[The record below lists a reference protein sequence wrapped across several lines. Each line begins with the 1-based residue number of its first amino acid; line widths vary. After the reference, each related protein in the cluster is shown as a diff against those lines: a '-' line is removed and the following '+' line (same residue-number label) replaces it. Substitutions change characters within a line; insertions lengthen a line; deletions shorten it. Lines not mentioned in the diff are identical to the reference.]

1 VRFGIFYEHQNPR
14 PWEAERSEHSLL
26 RDALAQVELADRL
39 GFDYVWEVEHHFL
52 EEYSHSSAPEVF
64 LAACAARTERIR
76 LGHGIVQIPPAVN
89 HPARVAE
96 RVATLDLVSD
106 GRVDFGTGES
116 SSAAEL
122 GGFLVDRNR
131 KREMWEDAMP
141 AIARMFV
148 EEPFAGWDGEFWSM
162 PPRNVVPKPLQKP
175 HPPLWVAC
183 SRRETIQ
190 FAARNGIGALSFS
203 FVEPEDA
210 GRWVEEYYDLIQSD
224 ECMPVGFDVNPN
236 VAVVLPMTLHEDE
249 ATAIDRG
256 IDGAHF
262 FGYSLAHFY
271 GMGTH
276 RPGQTVV
283 WDEFLANRDERGF
296 ARSIVTPDAA
306 PLAVKIM
313 QHGLGSLRGAIGTPE
328 QVLDLCRRYQAV
340 GVDQVIFVLQAGPN
354 RHDHICESLELFAE
368 RVMPEFAR
376 DREQRERAKAERL
389 APAVERALARRE
401 PARPAPAAYVID
413 EQADLARAAR
423 ARRAGGL
430 RERVRELAPELRAA
444 AEQSVQRALGR
455 IVRGASDEQLERRFG
470 SELAQRAI
478 FAGMARQFDPKL
490 AYGFEGDIAYELAHH
505 VKPNPAQPA
514 KRAAS
519 GDGKPPSRWTVR
531 VRDGSASAIPGIEG
545 SPAITFKLSVPDF
558 ARLLA
563 EQVEPQELLFSGRFD
578 VEGDLALATRVPE
591 MFGAPPQ
598 F

>member
-14 PWEAERSEHSLL
+14 PWEAERSEHRLL
-26 RDALAQVELADRL
+26 KDALEQVELADRV

-64 LAACAARTERIR
+64 LAAAAMRTRRIR

-122 GGFLVDRNR
+122 GGFLVDRTR
-131 KREMWEDAMP
+131 KREMWEDAMD

-148 EEPFAGWDGEFWSM
+148 EEPFAGWDSEFWQM
-162 PPRNVVPKPLQKP
+162 PPRNVIPKPLQRP

-210 GRWVEEYYDLIQSD
+210 GRWVEDYYAILESE
-224 ECMPVGFDVNPN
+224 ECLPVGFAVNPS
-236 VAVVLPMTLHEDE
+236 VAVVLPMMLHEDE
-249 ATAIDRG
+249 AVAIDRG

-262 FGYSLAHFY
+262 FGYSLAHYY
-271 GMGTH
+271 GMGRH
-276 RPGQTVV
+276 QPGRTVV
-283 WDEFLANRDERGF
+283 WDEFLRGRDERGF

-328 QVLDLCRRYQAV
+328 QVLDLCRRYEAV
-340 GVDQVIFVLQAGPN
+340 GVDQVVFVLQAGPN
-354 RHDHICESLELFAE
+354 RHEHICEALELFGEQVIPRFAE
-368 RVMPEFAR
+368 G
-376 DREQRERAKAERL
+376 REEREREKAERL
-389 APAVERALARRE
+389 AEAVERALARRE
-401 PARPAPAAYVID
+401 PAREAPAGYTID
-413 EQADLARAAR
+413 EPADLERAAR
-423 ARRAGGL
+423 SRGDGGGL
-430 RERVRELAPELRAA
+430 RTRLRH
-444 AEQSVQRALGR
+444 LGQEAVAR
-455 IVRGASDEQLERRFG
+455 LVRGASDEQLERRFG
-470 SELAQRAI
+470 SDLAQRAI
-478 FAGMARQFDPKL
+478 FTGMARQFEPKF
-490 AYGFEGDIAYELAHH
+490 AFGFEGDIAYELSHH
-505 VKPNPAQPA
+505 GNHKPV
-514 KRAAS
+514 
-519 GDGKPPSRWTVR
+519 SRWTVR
-531 VRDGSASAIPGIEG
+531 VEDGSAVVVPGIG
-545 SPAITFKLSVPDF
+545 RSPAITFHLSVPDF
-558 ARLLA
+558 ARLVA
-563 EQVEPQELLFSGRFD
+563 EEVEPQELLFSGRFD
-578 VEGDLALATRVPE
+578 IDGDLTLATRVPE
-591 MFGAPPQ
+591 MFGAAPR